1 VEKEQGYVFK
11 RLAGGEMKTVL
22 VCGSEGY
29 IGHALV
35 LRLIKEGYK
44 VVGIDNFSRTDNV
57 MGLDAYSATPIH
69 IDTKAP
75 TYLFNANSIMDYRG
89 LLRLIIEYDP
99 SVIINLAQQPS
110 APWSHKS
117 RDNCISTTY
126 NNLLGTINVLYAIHE
141 TGIDTQLI
149 QIGSMGE
156 YDPQLGFPIPEG
168 VFDHVTCVDGILKS
182 STETIFPRRP
192 GSWYHAS
199 KVASTYY
206 IDCACRWWG
215 INATDIMQGI
225 VYGMYTP
232 EIDESK
238 SYTRL
243 DSDECF
249 GTVVHRFVIQAI
261 LGEPLTIYGKG
272 KHKRGFIALNDSIQ
286 ALMLAIE
293 NPGKGYRTWN
303 QLSDVRSINS
313 IADTVLT
320 AAKERGLKSPGK
332 QFIDTPRKEVTDEHY
347 YNPVVENLKELGFK
361 PTRNLGEE
369 IHYMFKTL
377 LPHKE
382 RLEGLRKVVMPRIKW

>member
-1 VEKEQGYVFK
+1 
-11 RLAGGEMKTVL
+11 MKTVL

-35 LRLIKEGYK
+35 LRLEKDYK
-44 VVGIDNFSRTDNV
+44 VIGFDNYSREKAVRDV
-57 MGLDAYSATPIH
+57 CSYSAIPLT
-69 IDTKAP
+69 DRQRK
-75 TYLFNANSIMDYRG
+75 YFSVNNYWFLCK
-89 LLRLIIEYDP
+89 LLASKKPDI
-99 SVIINLAQQPS
+99 IINLAQQPS
-110 APWSHKS
+110 APYSHLS
-117 RDNCISTTY
+117 RKGAKDTTV
-126 NNLLGTINVLYAIHE
+126 NNLIGTLNVLYAIHE

-156 YDPQLGFPIPEG
+156 FDPVQNIAIPE
-168 VFDHVTCVDGILKS
+168 
-182 STETIFPRRP
+182 
-192 GSWYHAS
+192 WYHAS

-249 GTVVHRFVIQAI
+249 GTVVHRFVVQAI

-286 ALMLAIE
+286 ALMLAVE

-303 QLSDVRSINS
+303 QLDTVHSIEE
-313 IADTVLT
+313 IADRVIVV
-320 AAKERGLKSPGK
+320 AKEFGIKVSK
-332 QFIDTPRKEVTDEHY
+332 QYIETPRKEVTEEHY
-347 YNPVVENLKELGFK
+347 YSPVTEKLEKLGFR
-361 PTRNLGEE
+361 PTRTLMNELYFMIE
-369 IHYMFKTL
+369 TL

-382 RLEGLRKVVMPRIKW
+382 RLEGLRKVIEPRIKW